1 MTPMTWNVSFSVGH
15 PLLDS
20 DHRILIDLLT
30 QLFDAT
36 ETGQAHSVV
45 DSVLGVLAEYTEH
58 HFRRE
63 ETLLL
68 QAGYPHLEEHR
79 DEHRGF
85 ERRLRELTERRRA
98 GERGVLNE
106 QVADLLKKWL
116 TEHIQVSDN
125 SYRPWMERVMG
136 GGRIPAPAE
145 QGDGVN
151 S

>member
-1 MTPMTWNVSFSVGH
+1 MTPFAWNASLSVGH

-36 ETGQAHSVV
+36 ETGQAHAVV
-45 DSVLGVLAEYTEH
+45 DSVLSVLTEYTEH

-63 ETLLL
+63 EGLLAE
-68 QAGYPHLEEHR
+68 AGYPHLDEHR
-79 DEHRGF
+79 DEHRSF
-85 ERRLRELTERRRA
+85 EHRLRELTERRRA

-136 GGRIPAPAE
+136 GGPISVPAE